1 MYLLIEISTEYIQMA
16 VATKATITNESCAT
30 ISNYVLNAERA
41 GERGR
46 EETLT
51 AAAAEARVISVY
63 SYSGR
68 YAEGSG
74 AENGKMVLINSIGS
88 D

>member
-1 MYLLIEISTEYIQMA
+1 MT
-16 VATKATITNESCAT
+16 VATKATITNEGCAA
-30 ISNYVLNAERA
+30 IRNYILNAERA

-51 AAAAEARVISVY
+51 AAAAEAR
-63 SYSGR
+63 
-68 YAEGSG
+68 
-74 AENGKMVLINSIGS
+74 NGI